1 MIYGMIP
8 IGGKGTRLGLP
19 YSKEMLPQKNF
30 DYFNPLVNHIVEKMH
45 LAGAE
50 KIYFIHGWEF
60 KKDVVEYFK
69 EERYIHVLQEKLGFA
84 NVIADFYRESKI
96 ESTDRVL
103 FGLPDS
109 VFDENPFV
117 ELVDKKGIVAGLFVT
132 DPISKVDR
140 LDTEQQNFQVKSSK
154 TEDNLDLFW
163 GVLKFDGADLTQM
176 VSDNVFDLHTE
187 IGNILNLYKKT
198 YVICKS
204 YLDLG
209 TWSNYNRYLS
219 STYNFSNIEVEKK
232 YDAEGVNPGDFIA
245 HFQDRGGKLLEITS
259 TDHYHVSNNSNIEFI
274 RYRGN
279 SEDGTIPS
287 PDITIKNYNKSQLN
301 RFELVV
307 PLSPDA
313 DSKNVLHFLKLLG
326 ANHVFSVTKK
336 CYIFTF
342 EEYTA
347 VYYEFNVNDKLFKII
362 EIELHKIDFNIISKL
377 EVEMTAI
384 PGFNPMLTISKS
396 KFQIIKEQLS

>member
-1 MIYGMIP
+1 
-8 IGGKGTRLGLP
+8 
-19 YSKEMLPQKNF
+19 
-30 DYFNPLVNHIVEKMH
+30 
-45 LAGAE
+45 
-50 KIYFIHGWEF
+50 
-60 KKDVVEYFK
+60 
-69 EERYIHVLQEKLGFA
+69 
-84 NVIADFYRESKI
+84 
-96 ESTDRVL
+96 
-103 FGLPDS
+103 

-140 LDTEQQNFQVKSSK
+140 LDTEQKNFHVKSSK

-163 GVLKFDGADLTQM
+163 GVLKFDGADLAQM
-176 VSDNVFDLHTE
+176 VNDNVFDSHTE
-187 IGNILNLYKKT
+187 IGNILNLYEKT
-198 YVICKS
+198 YVTCKS

-209 TWSNYNRYLS
+209 TWSNYNRYLA

-279 SEDGTIPS
+279 SEDGTVPS
-287 PDITIKNYNKSQLN
+287 PDITIKNYNRSQLN

-326 ANHVFSVTKK
+326 ANYLFSVTKK

-347 VYYEFNVNDKLFKII
+347 VYYEFEVKEKLFKII

-377 EVEMTAI
+377 ESEMTAI
-384 PGFNPMLTISKS
+384 PEFNPMLTINKS
-396 KFQIIKEQLS
+396 KFQIIKDNM

>member
-1 MIYGMIP
+1 MIYGLIP

-30 DYFNPLVNHIVEKMH
+30 DYFNPLVNHIVEKMQ

-60 KKDVVEYFK
+60 KKDVLEYFK
-69 EERYIHVLQEKLGFA
+69 EDQYVHTLQEKLGFA
-84 NVIADFYRESKI
+84 NVLSDFYKESLVAN
-96 ESTDRVL
+96 TDVVL

-117 ELVDKKGIVAGLFVT
+117 ELVDKKGIVTGLFVT
-132 DPISKVDR
+132 DPVSKVDR
-140 LDTEQQNFQVKSSK
+140 LDIEKKNFQVKTSK
-154 TEDNLDLFW
+154 TDSNLDLFW
-163 GVLKFDGADLTQM
+163 GVLKFDGADLKAM
-176 VSDNVFDLHTE
+176 VNDCVFDNHSE
-187 IGNILNLYKKT
+187 IGDILNLYEKT
-198 YVICKS
+198 HVICKS

-209 TWSNYNRYLS
+209 TWSNYNRYLA

-232 YDAEGVNPGDFIA
+232 FNASDVDPGDFIC
-245 HFQDRGGKLLEITS
+245 HFQDKGGKLLELTS
-259 TDHYHVSNNSNIEFI
+259 TDHYHTSDNPNIEFV

-279 SEDGTIPS
+279 SEDGTIPT
-287 PDITIKNYNKSQLN
+287 PDITIKNYKKSQLN

-313 DSKNVLHFLKLLG
+313 SSSNVLHFLKLLG
-326 ANHVFSVTKK
+326 AKHIFSVTKK
-336 CYIFTF
+336 CFIFTF

-347 VYYEFNVNDKLFKII
+347 VYYEFKVNENLFKII
-362 EIELHKIDFNIISKL
+362 EIELHKIDFNIL
-377 EVEMTAI
+377 NRVELEMTAI
-384 PGFNPMLTISKS
+384 LGFNPNMTINKS
-396 KFQIIKEQLS
+396 KFQIIKENL